1 MDLKGNG
8 SRHLDFDTQKHD
20 SNHKLVKRQQIDML
34 KQRLRTSIPFFSLY
48 NITNILVPN
57 NNYTRDVV

>member
-8 SRHLDFDTQKHD
+8 SRHLDFDTQKHA